1 MGHIFRSQNYNF
13 QNQTGKN
20 HNLYIPVLDAG
31 EQQQYTE
38 SGHF

>member
-1 MGHIFRSQNYNF
+1 MGHISQSQNYSIL
-13 QNQTGKN
+13 NQTGNN